1 MTGEY
6 EKAHSNPSDTVP
18 GLQLGAP
25 VASTKSQDY
34 IKIFESL
41 LQRAL
46 AQQNEFLDVLGELDD
61 YSILI
66 DSAQTKSFKELA
78 VKMMDQ
84 NKLLLANTTLLE
96 TQNEALSTKAIA
108 LKNQCDQHRLQMK
121 ELYQSHVQE
130 SQLQEKI
137 QETQI
142 KAMEKQNETAI

>member
-1 MTGEY
+1 M
-6 EKAHSNPSDTVP
+6 V
-18 GLQLGAP
+18 
-25 VASTKSQDY
+25 STKSQDY

-46 AQQNEFLDVLGELDD
+46 AQQNEFLDAVGELDD

-66 DSAQTKSFKELA
+66 DSTQTKSFKELA

-108 LKNQCDQHRLQMK
+108 LKTQCDQHRLQMK
-121 ELYQSHVQE
+121 ELYHSHVQE

-137 QETQI
+137 QETQM
-142 KAMEKQNETAI
+142 KAMEKQNETAIEEIAKKYTEKVNDLRKL